1 MKKLLFAA
9 LIMSQC
15 VMNVYAK
22 QAPLS
27 YASDERIKKVA
38 YQDNN
43 VVSIEGSPFTTT
55 QIIFSKG
62 EVIEDI
68 EGGDSSSWMIAHQAN
83 IPNMLFLKPTS
94 LGLKSNLSI
103 VTNHHTY
110 YFELNTLASPDEIG
124 HQTYAVK
131 FIYPLDE
138 KKKLAQ
144 KLKEARA
151 HKDALIN
158 TPQNPKEYNWAYSF
172 SGNKQVMPLHV
183 FDDGRFTYFELRPN
197 QDVPAVF
204 AIQDKTG
211 KESVL
216 NMRKKG
222 NYLLVHLIAPQ
233 FTLRQGSRR
242 VVSIFNH
249 KRIKAVRG

>member
-9 LIMSQC
+9 LIISQC
-15 VMNVYAK
+15 VMSVYAK

-55 QIIFSKG
+55 QIIFSKK

-68 EGGDSSSWMIAHQAN
+68 EGGDSSSWMIAHQVN
-83 IPNMLFLKPTS
+83 LSNMLFLKPTS
-94 LGLKSNLSI
+94 LGLRSNLSI
-103 VTNHHTY
+103 VTNLHTY
-110 YFELNTLASPDEIG
+110 YFELSTPASSDAVT

-131 FIYPLDE
+131 FVYPLQD
-138 KKKLAQ
+138 KKKLELKLQEAKAQ
-144 KLKEARA
+144 KE
-151 HKDALIN
+151 ALIN
-158 TPQNPKEYNWAYSF
+158 TPLNPKKYNWAYRF
-172 SGNKQVMPLHV
+172 SGSKQIMPLHV

-197 QDVPAVF
+197 QDVPAFF

-233 FTLRQGSRR
+233 FTLRQGKRR

-249 KRIKAVRG
+249 KGIKGLRG